1 MDFFH
6 RSFCFFEYPLDKKV
20 IICYYKGGLKM
31 QITQNRFKQLR
42 KQGYTLEE
50 IGEKYNISR
59 QRVHQILNYKYQ
71 REVAPQPTSEQLIN
85 PIIKQWLDLHNMTPK
100 ELAKVADIPYYTL
113 YCFLTGKT
121 EKPQHKTLIKLT
133 EYTGVPIQKL
143 LQKNQKGKK
152 QLE

>member
-1 MDFFH
+1 MPKGNRPPRDVL
-6 RSFCFFEYPLDKKV
+6 ENL
-20 IICYYKGGLKM
+20 YKNKHM
-31 QITQNRFKQLR
+31 
-42 KQGYTLEE
+42 TLQE
-50 IGEKYNISR
+50 IADIYGVSR

-100 ELAKVADIPYYTL
+100 ELAKAADIPYYTL

-121 EKPQHKTLIKLT
+121 EKPPHKTFIKLT

-143 LQKNQKGKK
+143 LQKTQKGEK